1 MKLKTLTKLLLII
14 LLTFFL
20 KKENDYFYFGKT
32 INSVFPCNQDVVNS
46 FPCYANWDI
55 GLILIGLLCCCFL
68 LISAIIDL
76 TKHKK

>member
-14 LLTFFL
+14 LLAFFL

-32 INSVFPCNQDVVNS
+32 VNSVFPCSQNATDS
-46 FPCYANWDI
+46 FSCYANWDI
-55 GLILIGLLCCCFL
+55 GLILIGLLCCFSL

-76 TKHKK
+76 VKHKK